1 MRNLHGLEEEIQ
13 KFSDDTSGTV
23 KCGKLEDLSRELLT
37 NRSITKDNL
46 VDMLLKMG
54 NIITTSRQIL
64 RSAMVQYDEQKTDLL
79 QAQSNL
85 LEEQSKLLS
94 KCGDK
99 LDEVHETVKSEMMTF
114 SDVVKKNC
122 STGGSTVNQ
131 IKLKKAV
138 KSVFTD
144 DERKK
149 SIMIFG
155 APEEIS
161 CKGEKLSDK
170 DVVDNVVDICS

>member
-37 NRSITKDNL
+37 NRSITKGYL
-46 VDMLLKMG
+46 LDMLLKMG

-64 RSAMVQYDEQKTDLL
+64 RSAMVQYEYDEQKTDLL

-99 LDEVHETVKSEMMTF
+99 LDEVHETVKSEMM

-138 KSVFTD
+138 KYVFTD
-144 DERKK
+144 DERQK

-161 CKGEKLSDK
+161 CKGVKLSDK

>member
-37 NRSITKDNL
+37 NRSITKDYL
-46 VDMLLKMG
+46 LDMLLKMG

-99 LDEVHETVKSEMMTF
+99 LDEVHETVKSEMM

-138 KSVFTD
+138 KYVFTD
-144 DERKK
+144 DVRQK

-155 APEEIS
+155 APEEIL